1 MAQETE
7 AVEQATEDVT
17 TSEDLA
23 QPQDNL
29 APEIEGQET
38 PSKPDLE
45 ANPEGEKQEAT
56 SFDPEAEQVIEF
68 NGKQYTLKGKE
79 LQTLLESQ
87 SAIVEK
93 EKALNRD
100 YTQKTQALAR
110 ERKSFE
116 SIESA
121 FGRFP
126 EAEEFQALGKV
137 YQAYLSDPRAQKIID
152 SILEGNLDLNEVSQ
166 PTPGK
171 GTQNPEVSGLQREIH
186 ALKNQLSQFVSGS
199 EREKQ
204 EAAYNEGK
212 RIFDTWREAKQKQ
225 GTSISEE
232 IIDAVL
238 ETANALKRRNPNWD
252 AQKALDEALRRETID
267 EIEKT
272 ATQKVISRADNA
284 KKMSAIKITPKSSS
298 KANADMGYADIF
310 RTAM

>member
-7 AVEQATEDVT
+7 AVEQATDGVT
-17 TSEDLA
+17 APEDLSK
-23 QPQDNL
+23 PQDNL
-29 APEIEGQET
+29 APESEGQET
-38 PSKPDLE
+38 PSQPELE
-45 ANPEGEKQEAT
+45 QKPEGEPS

-87 SAIVEK
+87 SAIAEK

-110 ERKSFE
+110 ERKS
-116 SIESA
+116 IESA
-121 FGRFP
+121 FGKMP

-137 YQAYLSDPRAQKIID
+137 YQAYLSDPQVARVID
-152 SILEGNLDLNEVSQ
+152 SILAGSLDLGSVE

-171 GTQNPEVSGLQREIH
+171 TQQSPEVLSLQREIN
-186 ALKNQLSQFVSGS
+186 ALKGQLSQFVSGT

-212 RIFDTWREAKQKQ
+212 RIFDTWREAKTKQ
-225 GTSISEE
+225 GQNISEE

-238 ETANALKRRNPNWD
+238 ETANVLKRRNPNWD
-252 AQKALDEALRRETID
+252 ANKALDEALRRETID
-267 EIEKT
+267 QIEKT
-272 ATQKVISRADNA
+272 ATQKVLGKADQA
-284 KKMSAIKITPKSSS
+284 KKMSAIKITPKSPAKSDAS
-298 KANADMGYADIF
+298 MSYADIF
-310 RTAM
+310 RTAIE

>member
-7 AVEQATEDVT
+7 AIEQATEDVT
-17 TSEDLA
+17 TTEDLT

-29 APEIEGQET
+29 APESEGQET
-38 PSKPDLE
+38 PSQNDQDQK
-45 ANPEGEKQEAT
+45 PEGEQPPAP
-56 SFDPEAEQVIEF
+56 SFDPEAEQLIEF
-68 NGKQYTLKGKE
+68 NGKTYTLKGKE

-87 SAIVEK
+87 NAIAER

-110 ERKSFE
+110 ERKS
-116 SIESA
+116 IESA
-121 FGRFP
+121 FGRMP
-126 EAEEFQALGKV
+126 EPEEFQALGKV
-137 YQAYLSDPRAQKIID
+137 YQAYLSDPRAQQIID
-152 SILEGNLDLNEVSQ
+152 SILEGNLDLSQ
-166 PTPGK
+166 AQSTPGK
-171 GTQNPEVSGLQREIH
+171 GQQSPEVVGLQREIH

-225 GTSISEE
+225 GTNVSEE

-238 ETANALKRRNPNWD
+238 ETANVLKRRNPNWD
-252 AQKALDEALRRETID
+252 AHKALDEALRRESID
-267 EIEKT
+267 QIEKT
-272 ATQKVISRADNA
+272 AIQKVISKADNA
-284 KKMSAIKITPKSSS
+284 KKMSAIKITPKSPAKGS
-298 KANADMGYADIF
+298 ADMSYSEIF